1 MKAILHDKS
10 LQPDLMITISAV
22 LVTGGVTTEL
32 YQPGSRT
39 TCRLPTRSNLR
50 SYHTIEDGG
59 LMCGGYY
66 TPRTCVRWNSVNGTW
81 EEYLRLNIRR
91 SYHVSWTPDPSIGTY
106 LMGGGK
112 SIGGKGSSNS
122 STLIKPD
129 GSQEP
134 GFRFKYN
141 IMYVYVLKNIWGKV
155 GNFYFI

>member
-50 SYHTIEDGG
+50 VYHTIEDGG

-81 EEYLRLNIRR
+81 EEYLTLDVRR
-91 SYHVSWTPDPSIGTY
+91 YYHVSWTPDPSIGTY
-106 LMGGGK
+106 VMGGFGRGRGK
-112 SIGGKGSSNS
+112 TT
-122 STLIKPD
+122 TLVKHD
-129 GSQEP
+129 RSQEP
-134 GFRFKYN
+134 GFRLKYFT
-141 IMYVYVLKNIWGKV
+141 MYV
-155 GNFYFI
+155 